1 MSFPGIHIA
10 DHKISIYWMASCLA
24 GHIIG
29 SSLWAVG
36 PFSYAMLKHPVMP
49 CSNFQLC
56 HAHTF
61 NYAMLKHSV
70 MPCSD
75 IRAALLLPCCL
86 VTAAAFM
93 CRRCLGPF
101 GLQLHDM
108 HRGASDQKGQ
118 LHTSVY
124 TPPPPRTLGMV
135 AEAHQVTS
143 VLQARLVSKLP
154 VDMKHLSLY
163 GIACF
168 MWFSHMQLAHS

>member
-124 TPPPPRTLGMV
+124 TPPPPPAPWAWWQRPTK
-135 AEAHQVTS
+135 S
-143 VLQARLVSKLP
+143 P
-154 VDMKHLSLY
+154 VFCRQDWSQNCL
-163 GIACF
+163 
-168 MWFSHMQLAHS
+168 